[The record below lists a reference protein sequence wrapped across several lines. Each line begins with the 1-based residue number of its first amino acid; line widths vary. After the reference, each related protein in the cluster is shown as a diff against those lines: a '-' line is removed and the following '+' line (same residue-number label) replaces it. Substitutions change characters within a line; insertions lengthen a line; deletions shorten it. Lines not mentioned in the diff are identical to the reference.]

1 MRIDSDLIFC
11 GAVMKLFAD
20 VEGTADVRMCSYTLL
35 LIEVQY
41 DTVRCYS
48 ELGMWMCDV

>member
-41 DTVRCYS
+41 DT
-48 ELGMWMCDV
+48 LLL